1 MFARVFSTAVV
12 GVEGVPV
19 EAEVNNSCGAETKTQ
34 IFIVGLPDA
43 AVRESRDRVTSA
55 ISNSALRWPDGHTIV
70 NLAPADLRKEGPSA
84 KALWK
89 CESWQILQHSFADNA
104 KHSGRES

>member
-12 GVEGVPV
+12 GVEAVSV
-19 EAEVNNSCGAETKTQ
+19 EVEVNNSEGVDNKSS
-34 IFIVGLPDA
+34 IIVVGLPDA
-43 AVRESRDRVTSA
+43 AVRESRDRVTTA
-55 ISNSALRWPDGHTIV
+55 IRNSGLRWPDGYTVI
-70 NLAPADLRKEGPSA
+70 NLAPADLA